1 MGEQSP
7 FEEAPTALAESGSAE
22 GASAPPLPENRM
34 TPLPGVTSLV
44 NAPPPP
50 AASHDLTP
58 DQLELYVRASIHQ
71 DRSPGNV
78 LVVMHPGKV
87 HKVPRNLFAAL
98 RDAGF
103 GVTRV
108 DTLADRV
115 RSVEGIRDAFKQLAS
130 EQKPI
135 DVIIVSGDGSV
146 DHHLLIAAY
155 WAFYPDL
162 VSYRPGAIDCS
173 AVTEQDLATLP
184 PSYRAT
190 FFKHLPDGS
199 ALDPTEETIRT
210 IWLLRNR
217 IEDDVVQHRPVA
229 RILRRARRDRDDL
242 YLAIAILATLLPHRV
257 VLRPHGFDLSALST
271 ADRESTFK
279 GLYPFLRSVC
289 PYPAGTAADN
299 AVFAGV
305 PGWGYAMWA
314 GLLDKLPGMAPFRRW
329 WEQRVTRAFVRYFL
343 HDSVV
348 VPARLSVVQLDG
360 AWSRFSSH
368 AVGGPGAG
376 HFFTAD
382 LTSKTKGMLGYLKR
396 IPQVVIREGA
406 FGSTLVRVVS
416 RDAAGQQKSYIEAQ
430 LAEGLYTNRTFI
442 GGVAS
447 VTTTDPTSWAGQ
459 SSLVVIP
466 PMRRRSSPGLRLIN
480 LRGVGGFIEAIVTG
494 VIARL
499 LHMTGFGV
507 GTLAGGGKM
516 ILLEPEHQ
524 VAIKEGEEIDID
536 YMSLDR
542 RPRSVPIQISG
553 DPFQAYHIGIRSLWG
568 PLPLLGK
575 RDSLLLASTRRS
587 LNNVRL
593 QQSFRLRG
601 VYIGGVYYFRHH
613 AGEEWSTDFVGRTGL
628 MRPPHYLPRNLLLAQ
643 RLLLEA
649 WHGAG
654 AGEFVDTTESGLEPW
669 RRGRF
674 AHNNDQ
680 SAHLLLLREPQGT
693 LLVRQVR
700 AMRGHDTIYES
711 RTYYRPVFNA
721 FIIYH
726 SETVAYR
733 KEESPRILQ
742 EDHFFRNAEAF
753 QAEAPEF
760 FPVIGSAPGE
770 PTLLLSEHGTERA
783 RDAAGQPDDL
793 LAGHKYPPH
802 V

>member
-1 MGEQSP
+1 MGD
-7 FEEAPTALAESGSAE
+7 ESARNDHGSFPQRE
-22 GASAPPLPENRM
+22 DPGSSAPAFENKM

-50 AASHDLTP
+50 AASSDLTP
-58 DQLELYVRASIHQ
+58 DQLEFYVRASIHQ

-78 LVVMHPGKV
+78 LVVMHPGKTY
-87 HKVPRNLFAAL
+87 KVPRNLFTAL
-98 RDAGF
+98 RDAGY

-108 DTLADRV
+108 DTQADRV
-115 RSVEGIRDAFKQLAS
+115 HSVEGIRDAFQHLAA
-130 EQKPI
+130 EGKPI

-146 DHHLLIAAY
+146 DHHLMIAVY

-162 VSYRPGAIDCS
+162 VAYRPGTIDCS
-173 AVTEQDLATLP
+173 AVTEQDLESLP

-190 FFKHLPDGS
+190 FFKHVPDGS
-199 ALDPTEETIRT
+199 ALDPSEETIRT
-210 IWLLRNR
+210 IWLLRQR
-217 IEDDVVQHRPVA
+217 LEDDITAHRPVA

-242 YLAIAILATLLPHRV
+242 YLALAILATLLPHKV
-257 VLRPHGFDLSALST
+257 VMRPHGFDLTALST
-271 ADRESTFK
+271 ASRESTFK
-279 GLYPFLRSVC
+279 GLYPFVRSIC
-289 PYPAGTAADN
+289 PFPAGTAADN

-314 GLLDKLPGMAPFRRW
+314 GLLGKLPWMAPWRRW
-329 WEQRVTRAFVRYFL
+329 WEQRVTRAFVNYFL

-360 AWSRFSSH
+360 AWSRISSH
-368 AVGGPGAG
+368 VVVGPGGG

-382 LTSKTKGMLGYLKR
+382 LTSKTKGMIGYLKR
-396 IPQVVIREGA
+396 IPQVVIREGI

-416 RDAAGQQKSYIEAQ
+416 RDAAGQQKSFIEAQ

-442 GGVAS
+442 AGVAS

-466 PMRRRSSPGLRLIN
+466 PMRRRAGAGPRLIN
-480 LRGVGGFIEAIVTG
+480 LRGVSGFTEAIVTG
-494 VIARL
+494 IIARL
-499 LHMTGFGV
+499 LHVTGFGV
-507 GTLAGGGKM
+507 GTMAGGGKM
-516 ILLEPEHQ
+516 IFLEPENQ
-524 VAIKEGEEIDID
+524 VAIKEGEEIEID
-536 YMSLDR
+536 YMSLDHK
-542 RPRSVPIQISG
+542 PRSVPIQISG
-553 DPFQAYHIGIRSLWG
+553 DPFMAYHIGIRVLWG
-568 PLPLLGK
+568 PIPLLGK

-593 QQSFRLRG
+593 QQSYRLRG

-613 AGEEWSTDFVGRTGL
+613 VGEEWSADFVGRTGL
-628 MRPPHYLPRNLLLAQ
+628 MRPPHYLPHNLVLAQ
-643 RLLLEA
+643 RMLLDA

-654 AGEFVDTTESGLEPW
+654 AGDFVDTTETGLEPW

-693 LLVRQVR
+693 LFVRQVR
-700 AMRGHDTIYES
+700 AVRGDNAIYES
-711 RTYYRPVFNA
+711 RCHYRSVFNA
-721 FIIYH
+721 FIIDR
-726 SETVAYR
+726 SQTIVYR
-733 KEESPRILQ
+733 NDESPRILQ

-770 PTLLLSEHGTERA
+770 PTLLLSENGTERSQDGA
-783 RDAAGQPDDL
+783 ESGDDL
-793 LAGHKYPPH
+793 LTGRKFPPH